1 MREGEREG
9 PTRRRK
15 RREIR
20 SKKEEERRT
29 LSYVTPTGV
38 TALHRHSPLTSSSPY
53 GGLTSLLEIQ
63 IPREMVVILSTA
75 LCSLSHAYASSI
87 SLIVLRYVPLV
98 LYSGSRSFA
107 LISSHSSSTLSLS
120 LSFIPSFLFV
130 FVFPYNCS
138 DAFKVSRII
147 LTNSSRV
154 YFIITMRV
162 RILKS

>member
-1 MREGEREG
+1 MPRERGCARAKEKVRREDERGERY
-9 PTRRRK
+9 TRRRRK
-15 RREIR
+15 NGEPF
-20 SKKEEERRT
+20 
-29 LSYVTPTGV
+29 SYVTPTGV

-87 SLIVLRYVPLV
+87 SLIVLRYVPPV

-107 LISSHSSSTLSLS
+107 LIPSHSSSTFSH
-120 LSFIPSFLFV
+120 SFIPSFLFV

-138 DAFKVSRII
+138 DAFKVS
-147 LTNSSRV
+147 
-154 YFIITMRV
+154 
-162 RILKS
+162 